1 MMKTKLLLLIVLMTL
16 SFSCKQK
23 TTVMD
28 QQPQQNTVQPSD
40 GQKMII
46 AKVSIKP
53 ENTADFIKAAQG
65 IIKSSN
71 EEEGCIEYQ
80 LFQSPYDQ
88 TSFVFVEKYVNQA
101 AIDHHFGAPYF
112 KEFGSTISGWTNGP
126 AEIKIYDI
134 TGERMPE

>member
-1 MMKTKLLLLIVLMTL
+1 MRTKLLLLVVLMML
-16 SFSCKQK
+16 SFSCRQK

-28 QQPQQNTVQPSD
+28 QQAQQNTVQPSD

-46 AKVSIKP
+46 AKLSIKP

-134 TGERMPE
+134 SGERMPE